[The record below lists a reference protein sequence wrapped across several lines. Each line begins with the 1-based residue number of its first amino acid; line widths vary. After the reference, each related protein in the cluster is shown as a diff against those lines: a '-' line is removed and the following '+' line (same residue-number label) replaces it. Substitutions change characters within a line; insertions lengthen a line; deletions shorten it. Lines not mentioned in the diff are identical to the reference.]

1 MSQSPGGKPGS
12 IELANDPGRNQ
23 LKADAVTL
31 PGVLMQSVTS
41 IAPAIAGMFTVP
53 FIVLNAG
60 RLSRACGRYR
70 PASRPGASPGARA
83 APAIDPHLA
92 EAAGTAAK

>member
-1 MSQSPGGKPGS
+1 MSQSPGGEPGS
-12 IELANDPGRNQ
+12 IELANEPARNR

-60 RLSRACGRYR
+60 IAAKEGVELWRGEECDCHTI
-70 PASRPGASPGARA
+70 PGLDT
-83 APAIDPHLA
+83 APAGGCQDECCSTP
-92 EAAGTAAK
+92 